1 MGALG
6 FTRGRDFRR
15 LLATRLVSQ
24 FGDGVVQITLG
35 SFLFFSPEK
44 QTSAGRA
51 AAAFAL
57 LLLPYS
63 LVAPFAGVFIDR
75 WRRRQILVYAP
86 IVRAAMVLVMAWL
99 IVSAGDAFFVAAL
112 LVLGINRFFLAALP
126 ASLPH
131 VVENRDLLLANTVST
146 TSGTIAAFLGAG
158 VGFGV
163 AKAGT
168 TAALLFCAALYLTAA
183 LVARTIPIDLLG
195 PSDVRRETVGN
206 VIRGLIDG
214 TRHVFQRKRAAL
226 ALAAI
231 SLHRFLYGLWL
242 LMTLLLYRNVFPSGF
257 EGIAVI
263 TGVSGGGY
271 FIGALITPW
280 AVRRVGKDVWITIL
294 LGLAGFS
301 LLAFSMPFRQTPYLV
316 GGFLL
321 GIASQGIKV
330 CVDTIVQETV
340 LDEFRGRVFSAYDM
354 LFNITFVAA
363 GGVATLALPP
373 TGKSYAV
380 LGFAI
385 MTYALSAAGYFLF
398 TRSSEGASPADP
410 SAVLKSAGG

>member
-1 MGALG
+1 MGAWG
-6 FTRGRDFRR
+6 FARGRDFQR
-15 LLATRLVSQ
+15 LFATRLVSQ

-35 SFLFFSPEK
+35 GFLFFSPEK

-86 IVRAAMVLVMAWL
+86 LVRAVLVLVMAWL
-99 IVSAGDAFFVAAL
+99 IVAAGDAFFVAAL
-112 LVLGINRFFLAALP
+112 FVLGINRFFLAALP

-131 VVENRDLLLANTVST
+131 VVAERDLLLANTIT
-146 TSGTIAAFLGAG
+146 PTAGTVAAFAGAG

-163 AKAGT
+163 ARAGT
-168 TAALLFCAALYLTAA
+168 TTTLVFCAALYVLTA
-183 LVARTIPIDLLG
+183 LVARTIDADRLG

-206 VIRGLIDG
+206 VLRGLADG
-214 TRHVFQRKRAAL
+214 TRHVLRRRHAAL
-226 ALAAI
+226 ALGAI

-257 EGIAVI
+257 EGIALI

-271 FIGALITPW
+271 FLGAVITPW
-280 AVRRVGKDVWITIL
+280 AVRRVGKDGWIAIL
-294 LGLAGFS
+294 LALAGFS
-301 LLAFSMPFRQTPYLV
+301 LLAFATPFRQTPYVV

-321 GIASQGIKV
+321 GVASQGIKV
-330 CVDTIVQETV
+330 CVDTIVQENV
-340 LDEFRGRVFSAYDM
+340 DDEFRGRVFSAYDM

-373 TGKSYAV
+373 TGDSYPVLGCTIMAYAV
-380 LGFAI
+380 AAVAYLLLTRSLRPEHTGRARPD
-385 MTYALSAAGYFLF
+385 SAA
-398 TRSSEGASPADP
+398 
-410 SAVLKSAGG
+410 

>member
-1 MGALG
+1 M
-6 FTRGRDFRR
+6 RGRDFRR
-15 LLATRLVSQ
+15 LLATRLISQ

-86 IVRAAMVLVMAWL
+86 LVRAALVLVMAWL
-99 IVSAGDAFFVAAL
+99 IVAAGDAFFVAAL
-112 LVLGINRFFLAALP
+112 LILGINRFFLAALP
-126 ASLPH
+126 AALPH
-131 VVENRDLLLANTVST
+131 VVENRDLLLANTVT
-146 TSGTIAAFLGAG
+146 TTAGTVAAFVGAG
-158 VGFGV
+158 AGFGV

-168 TAALLFCAALYLTAA
+168 TAALVFCATLYVLAS
-183 LVARTIPIDLLG
+183 LVARTLGIDLLG

-214 TRHVFQRKRAAL
+214 TRHVFQRRRAAL
-226 ALAAI
+226 ALSAI

-242 LMTLLLYRNVFPSGF
+242 LMTLLLYRNLFPSGF

-263 TGVSGGGY
+263 TAVSGGGY
-271 FIGALITPW
+271 FVGALITPRAALW
-280 AVRRVGKDVWITIL
+280 FGKDLWIAIL
-294 LGLAGFS
+294 LGVAAFS
-301 LLAFSMPFRQTPYLV
+301 LLAFATPFRQTPYII

-321 GIASQGIKV
+321 GVASQGIKV
-330 CVDTIVQETV
+330 CVDTIVQETI

-373 TGKSYAV
+373 TGRSYAV

-385 MTYALSAAGYFLF
+385 TTYALAAAAYYLL
-398 TRSSEGASPADP
+398 TRSAEKILSPR
-410 SAVLKSAGG
+410 